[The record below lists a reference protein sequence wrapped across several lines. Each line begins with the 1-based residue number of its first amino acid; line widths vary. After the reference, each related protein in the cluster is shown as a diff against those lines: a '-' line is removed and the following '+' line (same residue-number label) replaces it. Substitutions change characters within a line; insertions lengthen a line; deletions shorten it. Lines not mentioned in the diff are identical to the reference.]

1 MDPHISYAMRNA
13 EAVESLVF
21 VNAPDALLDWSFLAI
36 ELIVLS
42 GFVTTLFHAF
52 QHAKRSGTQS
62 APLTLL
68 ACLLYGL
75 LMDISSYYTVENF
88 WHGEFSMMLLY
99 NRLPLYI
106 VLLYPALLYHL
117 CMTIRRYA
125 FAPLVEAISIA
136 FFGGVAYSIFDNLG
150 PMLGWWI
157 WDTSDPTTLPY
168 LNSVP
173 VTSYHWFFL
182 FTGVFAWLTRIV
194 CWDWVARGK
203 SRAAIGLG
211 VAFIPILT
219 VALGALLFVPYNL
232 FAYSGMLGVA
242 ASLHALA
249 FTAAG
254 LTYVFSFRWPTVPR
268 DRLLM
273 FFPLVWVAGLLYVYV
288 TKLEIF
294 FALTPEGLSREGL
307 AAGNLLVASAAM
319 VTTLA
324 IVLVSHP
331 VSKIETSRAH
341 AIR

>member
-13 EAVESLVF
+13 EAVEALVF
-21 VNAPDALLDWSFLAI
+21 VNEPGALIDWSFLAI
-36 ELIVLS
+36 ELIVLT
-42 GFVTTLFHAF
+42 GFVTTVMHAF
-52 QHAKRSGTQS
+52 RHARQSGTKS

-88 WHGEFSMMLLY
+88 WHGEFSVMFLY

-106 VLLYPALLYHL
+106 VLLYPALIYHL
-117 CMTIRRYA
+117 YMTIRRYE
-125 FAPLVEAISIA
+125 FSPLVEAVSVG

-168 LNSVP
+168 LSSVP

-203 SRAAIGLG
+203 SRGAISLG
-211 VAFIPILT
+211 VTLIPILT

-232 FAYSGMLGVA
+232 FAYNGMLGVA
-242 ASLHALA
+242 ASLHALV

-254 LTYVFSFRWPTVPR
+254 LTYVFSFRQPAVPR

-273 FFPLVWVAGLLYVYV
+273 FFPLVWVAGLLYVYA

-294 FALTPEGLSREGL
+294 FALTAEGLSREGL

-319 VTTLA
+319 ASTLA
-324 IVLVSHP
+324 IVFVSHP
-331 VSKIETSRAH
+331 TSK
-341 AIR
+341 

>member
-1 MDPHISYAMRNA
+1 MDSHISYAMRNS
-13 EAVESLVF
+13 EALEALVF
-21 VNAPDALLDWSFLAI
+21 VNAPSALLDSSFLVI

-42 GFVTTLFHAF
+42 GFVTTVVHAF
-52 QHAKRSGTQS
+52 RHARQSRTPS

-88 WHGEFSMMLLY
+88 WHGEFSVMFLY

-117 CMTIRRYA
+117 YMTIRRYE
-125 FAPLVEAISIA
+125 FSPLVEAISVG
-136 FFGGVAYSIFDNLG
+136 FFGGAAYSIFDNLG

-157 WDTSDPTTLPY
+157 WDASDPTTLPY

-194 CWDWVARGK
+194 CWDWVASRK

-211 VAFIPILT
+211 VALIPILT
-219 VALGALLFVPYNL
+219 VVLGALLFIPYNL
-232 FAYSGMLGVA
+232 FAYNGMLGIA
-242 ASLHALA
+242 AALHALS

-254 LTYVFSFRWPTVPR
+254 LLYVFSFRSPSVPR

-273 FFPLVWVAGLLYVYV
+273 FFPLVWTAGLFYLYAAKFQIY
-288 TKLEIF
+288 
-294 FALTPEGLSREGL
+294 FAITPEGLSQNGL
-307 AAGNLLVASAAM
+307 AAGNVLVASCAM
-319 VTTLA
+319 VATLG
-324 IVLVSHP
+324 IVFASHP
-331 VSKIETSRAH
+331 ASMSGEKHVS
-341 AIR
+341 

>member
-1 MDPHISYAMRNA
+1 MNPHISYAMRNA
-13 EAVESLVF
+13 EAVEALVF
-21 VNAPDALLDWSFLAI
+21 VNAPGALLDWSFLAI
-36 ELIVLS
+36 EFIVLI
-42 GFVTTLFHAF
+42 GFVTTVVHAF

-62 APLTLL
+62 APLTLV

-88 WHGEFSMMLLY
+88 WHGEFSILFLY
-99 NRLPLYI
+99 YRLPLYI
-106 VLLYPALLYHL
+106 VLLYPALLYL
-117 CMTIRRYA
+117 ICMTIRRYA
-125 FAPLVEAISIA
+125 FSPLVEAISIG

-194 CWDWVARGK
+194 CWDWVEGRK

-211 VAFIPILT
+211 IALIPILT
-219 VALGALLFVPYNL
+219 VVLGALLFVPYNL
-232 FAYSGMLGVA
+232 FAYNGMLGVA

-249 FTAAG
+249 FAAAG
-254 LTYVFSFRWPTVPR
+254 LTYVFSFRRPARPR

-273 FFPLVWVAGLLYVYV
+273 FFPLVWVAGLLYLYV
-288 TKLEIF
+288 AKLDIF
-294 FALTPEGLSREGL
+294 FTLTPDGLSREGL
-307 AAGNLLVASAAM
+307 AAGNLLVAGAAM

-324 IVLVSHP
+324 IVFASHP
-331 VSKIETSRAH
+331 ISMETAG
-341 AIR
+341 AD